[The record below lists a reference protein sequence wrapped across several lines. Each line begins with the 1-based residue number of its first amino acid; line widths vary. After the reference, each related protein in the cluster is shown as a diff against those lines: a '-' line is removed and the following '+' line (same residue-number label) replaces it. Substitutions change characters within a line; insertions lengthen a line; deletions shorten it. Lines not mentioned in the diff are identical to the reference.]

1 MESRATDNSTIF
13 ERPAPRS
20 LGVSHT
26 ILAFVRSD
34 RRAMVGGILL
44 ILYILVGLVGTRIAP
59 HDTDSPNLA
68 VRMQAPSRAHWMGT
82 DRIGRDVLSRI
93 IAGTQ
98 VSLHVAAGAVM
109 MALMLGAPLGALGSY
124 LGGAVDSLVQR
135 VMEGIM
141 AFPSLVLALA
151 LVALAGPS
159 VIMLWFAIA
168 FSSIPRYARLIRS
181 GVLTQKERE
190 YVYAARA
197 MGQSPMRI
205 LVWQILPNIM
215 APIAVQLT
223 LDFARAI
230 SVEAALSYLGLGL
243 SVPYISWGTM
253 IRDAQDFLEV
263 APWLAIFPG
272 VTLAG
277 VILGFTLMGDA
288 LRDRMDPRMRRS
300 LTRGTGLGT
309 GIGNVEYPRALRA

>member
-1 MESRATDNSTIF
+1 MEARSTDDSLIF
-13 ERPAPRS
+13 ARPASRLSS
-20 LGVSHT
+20 LT
-26 ILAFVRSD
+26 RAIIAFAGSD
-34 RRAMVGGILL
+34 RRAMMGGMLL
-44 ILYILVGLVGTRIAP
+44 VLYILVALMGPGI
-59 HDTDSPNLA
+59 SPYDLDVPDLD
-68 VRMQAPSRAHWMGT
+68 VRMQAPSWAHWLGT
-82 DRIGRDVLSRI
+82 DRIGRDVLTRI
-93 IAGTQ
+93 IAGSQ
-98 VSLHVAAGAVM
+98 LSLQVAAGAVI
-109 MALMLGAPLGALGSY
+109 MALILGAPLGALGSY
-124 LGGAVDSLVQR
+124 VGGAIDSLVQR
-135 VMEGIM
+135 IMEGIM

-168 FSSIPRYARLIRS
+168 FSSIPRYARLVRS

-190 YVYAARA
+190 YVDAARA

-205 LVWQILPNIM
+205 LVRQILPHIM

-230 SVEAALSYLGLGL
+230 SVEASLSYLGLGL

-272 VTLAG
+272 LTLAG
-277 VILGFTLMGDA
+277 VIFAFTLVGDA
-288 LRDRMDPRMRRS
+288 LRDRLDPRMRRS
-300 LTRGTGLGT
+300 LSRRL
-309 GIGNVEYPRALRA
+309 A

>member
-1 MESRATDNSTIF
+1 MEARATDDSSIF
-13 ERPAPRS
+13 ERPATPASSVAR
-20 LGVSHT
+20 T
-26 ILAFVRSD
+26 IIAFAGSD
-34 RRAMVGGILL
+34 QRGMVGGILL
-44 ILYILVGLVGTRIAP
+44 VLYILVALVGPGISFYDLNAP
-59 HDTDSPNLA
+59 DLD
-68 VRMQAPSRAHWMGT
+68 VRMQAPSWAHWLGT
-82 DRIGRDVLSRI
+82 DRIGRDVLTRI
-93 IAGTQ
+93 IAGSQISLQ
-98 VSLHVAAGAVM
+98 VAVGAVV
-109 MALMLGAPLGALGSY
+109 MALFLGAPLGALGSY
-124 LGGAVDSLVQR
+124 LGGAIDALVQR

-159 VIMLWFAIA
+159 IVMLWFAIA
-168 FSSIPRYARLIRS
+168 FSSIPRYARLVRS

-190 YVYAARA
+190 YVDAARA

-205 LVWQILPNIM
+205 LFRQILPNIM

-230 SVEAALSYLGLGL
+230 SVEASLSYLGLGL

-272 VTLAG
+272 LALAG
-277 VILGFTLMGDA
+277 VILAFTLVGDA

-300 LTRGTGLGT
+300 LSRRM
-309 GIGNVEYPRALRA
+309 V

>member
-1 MESRATDNSTIF
+1 MEARATDDSSIF
-13 ERPAPRS
+13 ERPASPSSSVTRS
-20 LGVSHT
+20 
-26 ILAFVRSD
+26 IIAFAGSD
-34 RRAMVGGILL
+34 RRGMVGGILL
-44 ILYILVGLVGTRIAP
+44 ILYILVALVGPGISFYDLNA
-59 HDTDSPNLA
+59 PNLD
-68 VRMQAPSRAHWMGT
+68 VRMQAPSWAHWLGT
-82 DRIGRDVLSRI
+82 DRIGRDVLTRI
-93 IAGTQ
+93 IAGSQ
-98 VSLHVAAGAVM
+98 VSLQVAVGAVV
-109 MALMLGAPLGALGSY
+109 MALLLGAPLGALGSY
-124 LGGAVDSLVQR
+124 VGGAVDALVQR

-159 VIMLWFAIA
+159 VIVLWFAIA
-168 FSSIPRYARLIRS
+168 FSSIPRYARLVRS

-190 YVYAARA
+190 YVDAARA

-205 LVWQILPNIM
+205 LFRQILPNIM

-230 SVEAALSYLGLGL
+230 SVEASLSYLGLGL
-243 SVPYISWGTM
+243 SMPYISWGTM

-272 VTLAG
+272 LALAG
-277 VILGFTLMGDA
+277 VILAFTLVGDA

-300 LTRGTGLGT
+300 LSRRM
-309 GIGNVEYPRALRA
+309 V

>member
-1 MESRATDNSTIF
+1 MEARSTDDSLIF
-13 ERPAPRS
+13 ARPASRLSS
-20 LGVSHT
+20 LT
-26 ILAFVRSD
+26 RAIIALAGSD
-34 RRAMVGGILL
+34 RRAMMGGMLL
-44 ILYILVGLVGTRIAP
+44 VLYILVALMGPGISPYDLNAP
-59 HDTDSPNLA
+59 DLD
-68 VRMQAPSRAHWMGT
+68 VRMQAPSWAHWLGT
-82 DRIGRDVLSRI
+82 DRIGRDVLTRI
-93 IAGTQ
+93 IAGSQ
-98 VSLHVAAGAVM
+98 LSLEVAAGAVI
-109 MALMLGAPLGALGSY
+109 MALILGAPLGALGSY
-124 LGGAVDSLVQR
+124 VGGAIDSSVQR

-168 FSSIPRYARLIRS
+168 FSSIPRYARLVRS

-190 YVYAARA
+190 YVDAARA

-205 LVWQILPNIM
+205 LVRQILPHIT
-215 APIAVQLT
+215 APITVQLT

-230 SVEAALSYLGLGL
+230 SVEASLSYLGLGL

-272 VTLAG
+272 LTLAG
-277 VILGFTLMGDA
+277 VILAFTLVGDA
-288 LRDRMDPRMRRS
+288 LRDRLDPRMRRS
-300 LTRGTGLGT
+300 LSRRL
-309 GIGNVEYPRALRA
+309 A

>member
-1 MESRATDNSTIF
+1 MEARATDESSIF
-13 ERPAPRS
+13 ERPASPASSVSRS
-20 LGVSHT
+20 
-26 ILAFVRSD
+26 IIAFAGSD
-34 RRAMVGGILL
+34 RRGMVGGILL
-44 ILYILVGLVGTRIAP
+44 VLYILVALVGPGIAFYDLNAP
-59 HDTDSPNLA
+59 DLD
-68 VRMQAPSRAHWMGT
+68 VRMQAPSWAHWLGT
-82 DRIGRDVLSRI
+82 DRIGRDVLTRI
-93 IAGTQ
+93 IAGSQ
-98 VSLHVAAGAVM
+98 VSLQVAVGAVV
-109 MALMLGAPLGALGSY
+109 MALFLGAPLGALGSY
-124 LGGAVDSLVQR
+124 VGGAIDALVQR

-159 VIMLWFAIA
+159 VIVLWFAIA
-168 FSSIPRYARLIRS
+168 FSSIPRYARLVRS

-190 YVYAARA
+190 YVDAARA

-205 LVWQILPNIM
+205 LFRQILPNIM

-230 SVEAALSYLGLGL
+230 SVEASLSYLGLGL
-243 SVPYISWGTM
+243 SMPYISWGTM

-272 VTLAG
+272 LALAG
-277 VILGFTLMGDA
+277 VILAFTLVGDA

-300 LTRGTGLGT
+300 LSR
-309 GIGNVEYPRALRA
+309 RMM

>member
-1 MESRATDNSTIF
+1 MEARATDDTLIF
-13 ERPAPRS
+13 ERPASQASR
-20 LGVSHT
+20 VT
-26 ILAFVRSD
+26 RIIIAFAGSD
-34 RRAMVGGILL
+34 RRGMVGGILL
-44 ILYILVGLVGTRIAP
+44 VLYILVALLGPGISPYDLDAP
-59 HDTDSPNLA
+59 DLN
-68 VRMQAPSRAHWMGT
+68 VRMQAPGSTHWLGT
-82 DRIGRDVLSRI
+82 DRIGRDVLTRI
-93 IAGTQ
+93 IAGSQ
-98 VSLHVAAGAVM
+98 VSLQVAAGAVV
-109 MALMLGAPLGALGSY
+109 MALILGAPLGALGSY
-124 LGGAVDSLVQR
+124 VGGAIDALVQR

-168 FSSIPRYARLIRS
+168 FSSIPRYARLVRS

-190 YVYAARA
+190 YVDAARA
-197 MGQSPMRI
+197 MGQSPLRI
-205 LVWQILPNIM
+205 LVRHILPHIA

-230 SVEAALSYLGLGL
+230 SVEASLSYLGLGL

-272 VTLAG
+272 LALAG
-277 VILGFTLMGDA
+277 VILAFTLVGDA

-300 LTRGTGLGT
+300 LSRRL
-309 GIGNVEYPRALRA
+309 A

>member
-1 MESRATDNSTIF
+1 MEARATDDSLIF
-13 ERPAPRS
+13 ARPASRLS
-20 LGVSHT
+20 SVT
-26 ILAFVRSD
+26 RAIIAFAGSD
-34 RRAMVGGILL
+34 RRAMMGGMLL
-44 ILYILVGLVGTRIAP
+44 VLYILVALMGPGISPYDLNAP
-59 HDTDSPNLA
+59 DLD
-68 VRMQAPSRAHWMGT
+68 VRMQAPSWAHWLGT
-82 DRIGRDVLSRI
+82 DRIGRDVLTRI
-93 IAGTQ
+93 IAGSQ
-98 VSLHVAAGAVM
+98 LSLQVAAGAVI
-109 MALMLGAPLGALGSY
+109 MALILGAPLGALGSY
-124 LGGAVDSLVQR
+124 VGGAIDSLVQR

-168 FSSIPRYARLIRS
+168 FSSIPRYARLVRS

-190 YVYAARA
+190 YVDAARA

-205 LVWQILPNIM
+205 LVRQILPNIM

-230 SVEAALSYLGLGL
+230 SVEASLSYLGLGL

-272 VTLAG
+272 LTLAG
-277 VILGFTLMGDA
+277 VILAFTVVGDA

-300 LTRGTGLGT
+300 LSRRLT
-309 GIGNVEYPRALRA
+309 

>member
-1 MESRATDNSTIF
+1 MEARATDDSLIF
-13 ERPAPRS
+13 ARPASRLS
-20 LGVSHT
+20 SVT
-26 ILAFVRSD
+26 RAIIAFAGSD
-34 RRAMVGGILL
+34 RRAMVGGMLL
-44 ILYILVGLVGTRIAP
+44 VLYILVALMGPGISPYDLNAP
-59 HDTDSPNLA
+59 DLD
-68 VRMQAPSRAHWMGT
+68 VRMQAPSWAHWLGT
-82 DRIGRDVLSRI
+82 DRIGRDVLTRI
-93 IAGTQ
+93 IAGSQ
-98 VSLHVAAGAVM
+98 LSLQVAAGAVI
-109 MALMLGAPLGALGSY
+109 MALILGAPLGALGSY
-124 LGGAVDSLVQR
+124 VGGAIDSLVQR

-168 FSSIPRYARLIRS
+168 FSSIPRYARLVRS

-190 YVYAARA
+190 YVDAARA

-205 LVWQILPNIM
+205 LVRQILPHIM

-230 SVEAALSYLGLGL
+230 SVEASLSYLGLGL

-272 VTLAG
+272 LTLAG
-277 VILGFTLMGDA
+277 VILAFTLVGDA
-288 LRDRMDPRMRRS
+288 LRDRLDPRMRRS
-300 LTRGTGLGT
+300 LSRRL
-309 GIGNVEYPRALRA
+309 A

>member
-1 MESRATDNSTIF
+1 MSMHARASDNSSIL
-13 ERPAPRS
+13 ERQALWPSSVTRVVHVFA
-20 LGVSHT
+20 
-26 ILAFVRSD
+26 ASD

-44 ILYILVGLVGTRIAP
+44 ILYILVSLVGPGISPYDVNAP
-59 HDTDSPNLA
+59 DLSI
-68 VRMQAPSRAHWMGT
+68 RMEAPSWAHWLGT
-82 DRIGRDVLSRI
+82 DRIGRDVLTRI
-93 IAGTQ
+93 IAGSQ
-98 VSLHVAAGAVM
+98 VSLEVAAGAVF
-109 MALMLGAPLGALGSY
+109 MALILGAPLGAMGTY
-124 LGGAVDSLVQR
+124 GGGTLDAVVQR

-159 VIMLWFAIA
+159 VIILWFAIA
-168 FSSIPRYARLIRS
+168 FSSIPRYARLVRS
-181 GVLTQKERE
+181 GVLTQKAQD
-190 YVYAARA
+190 YVDAARA

-205 LVWQILPNIM
+205 LVRQILPNIM

-272 VTLAG
+272 LALAG
-277 VILGFTLMGDA
+277 VILAFTLVGDA
-288 LRDRMDPRMRRS
+288 LRDRMDPRLRRS
-300 LTRGTGLGT
+300 LSRRL
-309 GIGNVEYPRALRA
+309 L

>member
-1 MESRATDNSTIF
+1 
-13 ERPAPRS
+13 
-20 LGVSHT
+20 
-26 ILAFVRSD
+26 
-34 RRAMVGGILL
+34 
-44 ILYILVGLVGTRIAP
+44 
-59 HDTDSPNLA
+59 
-68 VRMQAPSRAHWMGT
+68 
-82 DRIGRDVLSRI
+82 
-93 IAGTQ
+93 
-98 VSLHVAAGAVM
+98 
-109 MALMLGAPLGALGSY
+109 MALFLGAPLGALGSY
-124 LGGAVDSLVQR
+124 VGGAIDALVQR

-159 VIMLWFAIA
+159 VIVLWFAIA
-168 FSSIPRYARLIRS
+168 FSSIPRYARLVRS

-190 YVYAARA
+190 YVDAARA

-205 LVWQILPNIM
+205 LFRQILPNIM

-230 SVEAALSYLGLGL
+230 SVEASLSYLGLGL
-243 SVPYISWGTM
+243 SMPYISWGTM

-272 VTLAG
+272 LALAG
-277 VILGFTLMGDA
+277 VILAFTLVGDA

-300 LTRGTGLGT
+300 LSDPRG
-309 GIGNVEYPRALRA
+309 PR

>member
-1 MESRATDNSTIF
+1 MKAQTADESASF
-13 ERPAPRS
+13 ERPAARS
-20 LGVSHT
+20 STVLRSV
-26 ILAFVRSD
+26 IAFVGSD
-34 RRAMVGGILL
+34 RRLIVGGLLL
-44 ILYILVGLVGTRIAP
+44 ILYILIALTGPSISP
-59 HDTDSPNLA
+59 HDLNTPNLD
-68 VRMQAPSRAHWMGT
+68 VRLGAPTATHWLGT
-82 DRIGRDVLSRI
+82 DRIGRDVLTRI
-93 IAGTQ
+93 IAGSQ
-98 VSLHVAAGAVM
+98 LSLQVAAGAVI
-109 MALMLGAPLGALGSY
+109 MALILGAPLGALGSY
-124 LGGAVDSLVQR
+124 VGGAIDSLIQR

-168 FSSIPRYARLIRS
+168 FSSIPRYARLVRS

-190 YVYAARA
+190 YVDAARA

-205 LVWQILPNIM
+205 LVRQILPNIM

-230 SVEAALSYLGLGL
+230 SVEASLSYLGLGL

-272 VTLAG
+272 LTLAG
-277 VILGFTLMGDA
+277 VILAFTVVGDA

-300 LTRGTGLGT
+300 LSRRLT
-309 GIGNVEYPRALRA
+309 

>member
-1 MESRATDNSTIF
+1 MRAI
-13 ERPAPRS
+13 
-20 LGVSHT
+20 V
-26 ILAFVRSD
+26 AFAGSD
-34 RRAMVGGILL
+34 RRAMMGGMLL
-44 ILYILVGLVGTRIAP
+44 VLYILVALMGPGISPYDLNA
-59 HDTDSPNLA
+59 PNLD
-68 VRMQAPSRAHWMGT
+68 VRMQAPSWAHWLGT
-82 DRIGRDVLSRI
+82 DRIGRDVLTRI
-93 IAGTQ
+93 IAGSQ
-98 VSLHVAAGAVM
+98 LSLQVAAGAVI
-109 MALMLGAPLGALGSY
+109 MALILGAPLGALGSY
-124 LGGAVDSLVQR
+124 VGGAIDSLVQR
-135 VMEGIM
+135 VMEGLM

-168 FSSIPRYARLIRS
+168 FSSIPRYARLVRS

-190 YVYAARA
+190 YVDAARA

-205 LVWQILPNIM
+205 LVRQILPHIM

-230 SVEAALSYLGLGL
+230 SVEASLSYLGLGL

-272 VTLAG
+272 LTLAG
-277 VILGFTLMGDA
+277 VILAFTLVGDA
-288 LRDRMDPRMRRS
+288 LRDRLDPRMRRS
-300 LTRGTGLGT
+300 LSRRL
-309 GIGNVEYPRALRA
+309 A

>member
-1 MESRATDNSTIF
+1 MEARATDDSAIF
-13 ERPAPRS
+13 ERPASRS
-20 LGVSHT
+20 LSATRIV
-26 ILAFVRSD
+26 IAFVGSD

-44 ILYILVGLVGTRIAP
+44 ILYILVALVGPGISPYDLNAP
-59 HDTDSPNLA
+59 DLD
-68 VRMQAPSRAHWMGT
+68 VRMQAPSSTHWLGT
-82 DRIGRDVLSRI
+82 DRIGRDVLTRI
-93 IAGTQ
+93 IAGSL
-98 VSLHVAAGAVM
+98 VSLQVAAGAVF
-109 MALMLGAPLGALGSY
+109 MALILGAPLGALGSY
-124 LGGAVDSLVQR
+124 VGGAVDALVQR

-168 FSSIPRYARLIRS
+168 FSSIPRYARLVRS
-181 GVLTQKERE
+181 GVLTQKALD
-190 YVYAARA
+190 YVDAARA
-197 MGQSPMRI
+197 IGQSPMRI
-205 LVWQILPNIM
+205 LFRQILPNIM
-215 APIAVQLT
+215 SPIAVQLT

-272 VTLAG
+272 LALLG
-277 VILGFTLMGDA
+277 VILAFTLVGDA
-288 LRDRMDPRMRRS
+288 LRDRMDPRMRTS
-300 LTRGTGLGT
+300 LSRRL
-309 GIGNVEYPRALRA
+309 A

>member
-1 MESRATDNSTIF
+1 MEARATDDSLIF
-13 ERPAPRS
+13 ARPASRS
-20 LGVSHT
+20 SSVT
-26 ILAFVRSD
+26 RAIIAFAGSD
-34 RRAMVGGILL
+34 RRAMMGGMLL
-44 ILYILVGLVGTRIAP
+44 VLYILVALMGPGISPYDLNAP
-59 HDTDSPNLA
+59 ELE
-68 VRMQAPSRAHWMGT
+68 VRMQAPSWAHWLGT
-82 DRIGRDVLSRI
+82 DRIGRDVLTRI
-93 IAGTQ
+93 IAGSQ
-98 VSLHVAAGAVM
+98 LSLQVAAGAVI
-109 MALMLGAPLGALGSY
+109 MALILGAPLGALGSY
-124 LGGAVDSLVQR
+124 VGGAIDSLIQR

-168 FSSIPRYARLIRS
+168 FSAIPRYARLVRS

-190 YVYAARA
+190 YVDAARA

-205 LVWQILPNIM
+205 LVRQILPNIM

-230 SVEAALSYLGLGL
+230 SVEASLSYLGLGL

-263 APWLAIFPG
+263 APWTAIFPG
-272 VTLAG
+272 LTLAG
-277 VILGFTLMGDA
+277 VILAFTLVGDA

-300 LTRGTGLGT
+300 LSRRLT
-309 GIGNVEYPRALRA
+309 

>member
-1 MESRATDNSTIF
+1 MEAQDTNDTAIF
-13 ERPAPRS
+13 ARPISPW
-20 LGVSHT
+20 
-26 ILAFVRSD
+26 LAGTANIIALADSD

-44 ILYILVGLVGTRIAP
+44 LLYILVSLVGTTISPYDLDA
-59 HDTDSPNLA
+59 PNLD
-68 VRMQAPSRAHWMGT
+68 VRMQAPSVAHWLGT
-82 DRIGRDVLSRI
+82 DRIGRDVLTRI
-93 IAGTQ
+93 IAGSQ
-98 VSLHVAAGAVM
+98 ISLQVAAGAVL
-109 MALMLGAPLGALGSY
+109 MALILGAPLGALGSY
-124 LGGAVDSLVQR
+124 MGGAVDSVVQR

-141 AFPSLVLALA
+141 AFPSLVLAMA

-159 VIMLWFAIA
+159 VVMLWFAIA

-181 GVLTQKERE
+181 GVLTQKALD
-190 YVYAARA
+190 YVDAARA

-205 LVWQILPNIM
+205 LLRQILPNIM
-215 APIAVQLT
+215 APIAVQIT

-272 VTLAG
+272 LALAG
-277 VILGFTLMGDA
+277 VILAFTLVGDA

-300 LTRGTGLGT
+300 LSRRM
-309 GIGNVEYPRALRA
+309 V

>member
-1 MESRATDNSTIF
+1 MKAQTADESASF
-13 ERPAPRS
+13 ERPAAPSSTVLRS
-20 LGVSHT
+20 VIG
-26 ILAFVRSD
+26 FVGSD
-34 RRAMVGGILL
+34 RRLIVGGLLL
-44 ILYILVGLVGTRIAP
+44 ILYILIALTGPSISP
-59 HDTDSPNLA
+59 HDLNTPNLD
-68 VRMQAPSRAHWMGT
+68 VRLGAPTATHWLGT
-82 DRIGRDVLSRI
+82 DRIGRDVLTRI
-93 IAGTQ
+93 IAGSQ
-98 VSLHVAAGAVM
+98 LSLQVAAGAVI
-109 MALMLGAPLGALGSY
+109 MALILGAPLGALGSY
-124 LGGAVDSLVQR
+124 VGGKIDALVQR

-168 FSSIPRYARLIRS
+168 FSSIPRYARLVRS

-190 YVYAARA
+190 YVHAARA

-205 LVWQILPNIM
+205 LVRQILPNIM

-230 SVEAALSYLGLGL
+230 SVEASLSYLGLGL

-272 VTLAG
+272 LTLAG
-277 VILGFTLMGDA
+277 VILAFTVVGDA

-300 LTRGTGLGT
+300 LSRRLT
-309 GIGNVEYPRALRA
+309 

>member
-1 MESRATDNSTIF
+1 MVDRAIDDSSIFGRPVSPSLSITRTI
-13 ERPAPRS
+13 
-20 LGVSHT
+20 
-26 ILAFVRSD
+26 IAFAHSD

-44 ILYILVGLVGTRIAP
+44 ILYIFVALVGPSLALY
-59 HDTDSPNLA
+59 DTNSPDLA
-68 VRMQAPSRAHWMGT
+68 VRMQAPSWAHWLGT
-82 DRIGRDVLSRI
+82 DRIGRDVLTRI
-93 IAGTQ
+93 IAGSH
-98 VSLHVAAGAVM
+98 VSLQVAGGAVL
-109 MALMLGAPLGALGSY
+109 MALILGAPLGALGSY
-124 LGGAVDSLVQR
+124 FGGALDSLVQR
-135 VMEGIM
+135 VMDGIM
-141 AFPSLVLALA
+141 AFPSLVLAMA

-168 FSSIPRYARLIRS
+168 FSSVPRYARLVRS

-197 MGQSPMRI
+197 IGQSPMRI
-205 LVWQILPNIM
+205 LVRQILPNIM
-215 APIAVQLT
+215 APIAVQFT

-253 IRDAQDFLEV
+253 IREAQDFLEV

-272 VTLAG
+272 LALAG
-277 VILGFTLMGDA
+277 FILAFTLLGDA

-300 LTRGTGLGT
+300 LSRRLF
-309 GIGNVEYPRALRA
+309 